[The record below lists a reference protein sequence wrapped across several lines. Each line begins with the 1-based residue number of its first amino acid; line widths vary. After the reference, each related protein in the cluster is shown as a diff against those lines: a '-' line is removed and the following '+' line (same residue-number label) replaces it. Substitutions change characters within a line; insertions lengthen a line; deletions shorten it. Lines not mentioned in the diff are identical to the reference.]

1 MKTAKTS
8 KRALLCS
15 VLSIALCLSMLIG
28 TTFAWF
34 TDTASTSV
42 NKIVS
47 GTLDIDLQM
56 RNADGTWSTAQG
68 QTLTWQKASTENG
81 STVLWEPGCTY
92 KLQPVKVVNNGSLA
106 AKVTVKVTGITGD
119 NKLLEVLTWELNGVT
134 LADSTFTLAP
144 QGKEGSES
152 DELVLSAHM
161 LETAGNDY
169 QNLTLDNIAITVYAT
184 QAEYESDSNGNDY
197 DKSADMTPDNLDDLI
212 VANVTAPVAKKANGT
227 KDDTTVA
234 TADQK
239 VTVAVPAEAIAEDA
253 TELTL
258 TVTPQTSV
266 PAGITVSSEQ
276 GAMPY
281 DIKIEGI
288 KENND
293 TLIPVQLT
301 IGTNLGNIEV
311 YHNTAKLGDTAT
323 ADNAEYYSYDPAS
336 GVLTIYTKSFS
347 PFTVVYD
354 APAMSV
360 DGVAYYDLTS
370 AVTAAAGKDS
380 STITFLKSTTE
391 PMALTLTEPMT
402 VQNVTFKAA
411 SGVTIKGLQL
421 ASASAKTRL
430 TLDGI
435 KFEGISFTDKVVV
448 GQDTISYG
456 LSQCTNITFDG
467 CKFNL
472 AASPEK
478 YPDAIKRGAASVSG
492 TISEKEAVAYMD
504 GFTVKN
510 CEFVNVRYGIF
521 GGKAR
526 NVTVENNSF
535 TNCSSY
541 AVRFDDVAGKLNIVG
556 NTVKGAEGV
565 LTINTVGNNYST
577 TDVQT
582 DVTIKDNT
590 ATDMTCGNGNVFM
603 TTFDNA
609 KKSSKSTYTIT
620 GNSCTYTQ
628 SFDAPL
634 NGFRIKST
642 YGPSVAEFIENK

>member
-1 MKTAKTS
+1 MKTNKTS
-8 KRALLCS
+8 KRALLTS

-34 TDTASTSV
+34 TDTATTSV
-42 NKIVS
+42 SKIVS

-56 RNADGTWSTAQG
+56 KNADGTWSTAQG

-152 DELVLSAHM
+152 KELVLSAHM

-184 QAEYESDSNGNDY
+184 QAQYESDSNGTDY
-197 DKSADMTPDNLDDLI
+197 DKDADMTPDNLDDLI
-212 VANVTAPVAKKANGT
+212 VANVTAPVAKDSEGHKAN
-227 KDDTTVA
+227 TTVA

-239 VTVAVPAEAIAEDA
+239 VTVAVPAAAIDDNAK
-253 TELTL
+253 ELTL
-258 TVTPQTSV
+258 TVTPSTTPKVSVTSDKGV
-266 PAGITVSSEQ
+266 QAYNIDLVDNT
-276 GAMPY
+276 GA
-281 DIKIEGI
+281 K
-288 KENND
+288 
-293 TLIPVQLT
+293 V
-301 IGTNLGNIEV
+301 
-311 YHNTAKLGDTAT
+311 TAT
-323 ADNAEYYSYDPAS
+323 AENPITVKLYVGKGLENVKLYHDGTEIACTSYVD
-336 GVLTIYTKSFS
+336 GYITFKTTSFS
-347 PFTVVYD
+347 PFDVVYD
-354 APAMSV
+354 APAMTV

-370 AVTAAAGKDS
+370 AVAAAKEGG
-380 STITFLKSTTE
+380 TITFLKSTTE

-421 ASASAKTRL
+421 ASANAKTRL

-448 GQDTISYG
+448 GQNTSAYG

-467 CKFNL
+467 CAFDL
-472 AASPEK
+472 ATSTEE
-478 YPDAIKRGAASVSG
+478 YPDAIKRMGGAVLG
-492 TISEKEAVAYMD
+492 TISEKEAVAYLN
-504 GFTVKN
+504 GLTVKN
-510 CEFVNVRYGIF
+510 CSFKNVFRAVYTD
-521 GGKAR
+521 KTR
-526 NVTVENNSF
+526 NATIENCTF
-535 TNCSSY
+535 ANCSSY
-541 AVRFDDVAGKLNIVG
+541 AVRFGDAAGKLNIVG
-556 NTVKGAEGV
+556 NTVKDAGGV
-565 LTINTVGNNYST
+565 LTISTVGNNFST
-577 TDVQT
+577 TNVQT
-582 DVTIKDNT
+582 DVTIKNNT
-590 ATDMTCGNGNVFM
+590 ATDMTCDNGNVFV
-603 TTFDNA
+603 TNFDNA
-609 KKSSKSTYTIT
+609 KASGKSTYTIS

-628 SFDAPL
+628 SFEAPL
-634 NGFRIKST
+634 LGFRINHFSSNVKDT
-642 YGPSVAEFIENK
+642 GEFIAQAQ